1 MNHTNP
7 DYEDLLD
14 ENHSQWKRIQELE
27 RENEQLRAN
36 FDKFGKDYNIL
47 FQQKLAR
54 ELEIHLYEQRIRRY
68 SSMIDQL
75 EHGKAIR
82 NKARGLLW
90 IP

>member
-1 MNHTNP
+1 MQP

-27 RENEQLRAN
+27 WDNEQLKAN
-36 FDKFGKDYNIL
+36 FDDLVKDYNIL
-47 FQQKLAR
+47 FQQKLDR
-54 ELEIHLYEQRIRRY
+54 ELEIHLCEQRIKRY